1 MKRFPRSFIHFCA
14 ALFTTALLFTATAHA
29 EFSRSYLD
37 QQALLATPAN
47 GIEIAYRTVGADSR
61 PTVIMIMGLG
71 ASHIVWGDNIVRGL
85 EQAGYRVVLFDNRDT
100 GGTTRFDAWG
110 EPTLWWQFL
119 KNRLGFEVDAPYTLG
134 DMAADTVAL
143 MNVLE
148 VRDAHVV
155 GASMGGMIAQLVAAR
170 YPRRTRS
177 LVSIMSTTGAPHL
190 PSPSAEASD
199 SLRGLATDD
208 ADSAQRRA
216 ELIERGFYPEAMP
229 RQMMAIFKSGDRTAE
244 VATITVPTLVLHG
257 ADDTLLQPV
266 HGEYTASVIAGAELE
281 IYEGMGHNIPDPVLP
296 SLLARMVAHMQISD
310 SRERGLQAGGVAP

>member
-1 MKRFPRSFIHFCA
+1 MIQFPKALIRSCA

-37 QQALLATPAN
+37 EQALLATPAN
-47 GIEIAYRTVGADSR
+47 GIEIAYRTVGADER
-61 PTVIMIMGLG
+61 PAVVMIMGLG
-71 ASHIVWGDNIVRGL
+71 ASHIVWGDKLVKGL

-110 EPTLWWQFL
+110 EPTLWWQLL
-119 KNRLGFEVDAPYTLG
+119 KNQLGFEVDAPYTLG
-134 DMAADTVAL
+134 DMADDTVAL
-143 MNVLE
+143 LDVLE
-148 VRDAHVV
+148 VPDAHVV

-170 YPRRTRS
+170 YPQRTRS

-208 ADSAQRRA
+208 ADNAQRRA
-216 ELIERGFYPEAMP
+216 EMIERGFYPEAMP

-244 VATITVPTLVLHG
+244 VATITAPTLVLHG
-257 ADDTLLQPV
+257 ADDTLLQPI
-266 HGEYTASVIAGAELE
+266 HGEYTAEVIVGAELE
-281 IYEGMGHNIPDPVLP
+281 IFEGMGHNIPDPVLP
-296 SLLARMVAHMQISD
+296 LLLARMVEHMQVSD
-310 SRERGLQAGGVAP
+310 MLENES